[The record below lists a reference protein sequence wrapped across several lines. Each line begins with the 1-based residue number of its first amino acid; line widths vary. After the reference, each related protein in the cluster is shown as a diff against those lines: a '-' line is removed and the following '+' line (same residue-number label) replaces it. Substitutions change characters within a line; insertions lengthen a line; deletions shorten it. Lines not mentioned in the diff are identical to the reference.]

1 MLENLNIQRICDLI
15 IIIGSAYFMIIKI
28 IDSWAKPTSK
38 IKQRRKEKSRCELR
52 ETLDEVMP
60 KYLEEHDL
68 KTRDKYKADRER
80 YLQEIK
86 EEILNEAEDTL
97 EEIKQM
103 NNQQNVQL
111 THLDAM
117 MDNLHQGQR
126 DILRQK
132 IMTIYNKHK
141 HTQVLTFDERDNLD
155 ALYTDYKAIN
165 GNSYIDRVYK
175 RSLTWKT
182 LEDDYSMIQKK
193 YADE

>member
-1 MLENLNIQRICDLI
+1 MELNIEKICDLI

-38 IKQRRKEKSRCELR
+38 IKQKRKEKARCELR

-68 KTRDKYKADRER
+68 KIRDKYRADRER
-80 YLQEIK
+80 YLLEIK
-86 EEILNEAEDTL
+86 EEVLNETEDTL

-103 NNQQNVQL
+103 NSKQNIQL
-111 THLDAM
+111 NHLDTM

-132 IMTIYNKHK
+132 IMTFYDSHK
-141 HTQVLTFDERDNLD
+141 HDKILTFDDKDNID

-165 GNSYIDRVYK
+165 GNSYIDRVYN
-175 RSLTWKT
+175 RIIRWKVQ
-182 LEDDYSMIQKK
+182 EDDYI
-193 YADE
+193 E